1 MTTPTL
7 TINPIN
13 NGTDVVTAANNTSG
27 VTWTGDETGL
37 DGQQIGLS
45 LDLGYGDSRYG
56 GTVFT
61 GGENGTW
68 SANASHFPFDGIY
81 SATAFAP
88 DAPSANQPADTFIV
102 ATHATAFEV
111 VGMAFLD
118 VSQQLVGEPFILS
131 IDQELTAEKAGLQT
145 LLKHDA
151 FPAGPLH
158 KLIADIGKELTALD
172 FTPQSVGYADPK
184 IITKI
189 ERIQEKM
196 ARFVHDTP
204 ALVVQQPDGIGW

>member
-1 MTTPTL
+1 MLSPLQTILPAFNTP
-7 TINPIN
+7 
-13 NGTDVVTAANNTSG
+13 GVV
-27 VTWTGDETGL
+27 WTGNETGL

-45 LDLGYGDSRYG
+45 LELGYGDSRYG

-61 GGENGTW
+61 VGENGAW
-68 SANASHFPFDGIY
+68 SANAGRLPLDGIY
-81 SATAFAP
+81 SATASAP
-88 DAPSANQPADTFIV
+88 DAPSAANQPTETFIV

-118 VSQQLVGEPFILS
+118 VSQQLVNEPFILS
-131 IDQELTAEKAGLQT
+131 IHQELTAEKAGLQT

-151 FPAGPLH
+151 FPAKPLH
-158 KLIADIGKELTALD
+158 ELIADIGKELTALD

-189 ERIQEKM
+189 DHIQGQM
-196 ARFVHDTP
+196 ASFVHNTP
-204 ALVVQQPDGIGW
+204 ALVAQQPDGIGW

>member
-13 NGTDVVTAANNTSG
+13 NGTDVITSANNTSG
-27 VTWTGDETGL
+27 VTSTGDETGL

-45 LDLGYGDSRYG
+45 LELGYGDSRYG

-61 GGENGTW
+61 VGENGTW

-81 SATAFAP
+81 SATA
-88 DAPSANQPADTFIV
+88 DAPSANQAADTFIV

-172 FTPQSVGYADPK
+172 FTPQSIGYADPK
-184 IITKI
+184 ISTKI
-189 ERIQEKM
+189 ERIQGQM
-196 ARFVHDTP
+196 ASFVHDTP
-204 ALVVQQPDGIGW
+204 ALVAQQPDGIGW